1 MRWRFN
7 FIKSVE
13 SKSYNSKIFA
23 YEDYSLV
30 NTFMNII
37 KFIDDI
43 SRKKRQELWL
53 LVIKVSLVLYLLTI
67 LS

>member
-43 SRKKRQELWL
+43 SRKKR
-53 LVIKVSLVLYLLTI
+53 
-67 LS
+67 